1 MNGNFVIRTIA
12 GAVFSATV
20 ICSALLGEKYF
31 ALLFLFFAVV
41 GLYEFYGLHA
51 SVLRGATKWFGLM
64 MGFVIYV
71 LIFAVF
77 NHYIGPRWFWLL
89 GIVLPVWACVEL
101 LRGGAA
107 TAQSMALTVFGW
119 IYVILPFA
127 LLNVMAHHILDF
139 NHQVLIGTFAILW
152 ANDTGAYLIG
162 RWLGKHK
169 LMPTV
174 SPNKTWEGL
183 IGGVLLAI
191 AVGFTLS
198 RFFSSLNT
206 QEWLF
211 ISLIIAIGGN
221 LGDLLESK
229 FKRDSDAK
237 DSGQLI
243 PGHGGVLDR
252 FDGLLICAP
261 IITVYIQ
268 LAS

>member
-1 MNGNFVIRTIA
+1 MKGNFFIRTIA
-12 GAVFSATV
+12 GAVFTATV

-51 SVLRGATKWFGLM
+51 ASIRGVTKMFGLM
-64 MGFVIYV
+64 MGLFIYV
-71 LIFAVF
+71 LIFGVF
-77 NHYIGPRWFWLL
+77 NQYIGARWFWLL
-89 GIVLPVWACVEL
+89 GISLPVWACIEL

-107 TAQSMALTVFGW
+107 TAQKMSLTVFGW

-127 LLNVMAHHILDF
+127 LLNVMAHPAVAF
-139 NHQVLIGTFAILW
+139 NHEVLIGTFVILW

-162 RWLGKHK
+162 RWLGKHT
-169 LMPTV
+169 LMPSV

-183 IGGVLLAI
+183 AGGVLLAMV
-191 AVGFTLS
+191 VGFTLS
-198 RFFSSLNT
+198 QFFSSLNT
-206 QEWLF
+206 EQWLF
-211 ISLIIAIGGN
+211 ISVIIAIGGN

-268 LAS
+268 LVS